1 MPTFRSRKIDFSKI
15 EPTLIDKRFLI
26 PIKVKVWFQNRRMKW
41 RHSKLETKSDKKR
54 THNIGT
60 KECTGNTDPCD
71 SSLNS
76 DSCSSDDETEID
88 IEAE

>member
-1 MPTFRSRKIDFSKI
+1 M
-15 EPTLIDKRFLI
+15 
-26 PIKVKVWFQNRRMKW
+26 KVWFQNRRMKW
-41 RHSKLETKSDKKR
+41 RHSKLETKVDKNR
-54 THNIGT
+54 AHNIEA
-60 KECTGNTDPCD
+60 KECAENPDPCD

>member
-1 MPTFRSRKIDFSKI
+1 
-15 EPTLIDKRFLI
+15 
-26 PIKVKVWFQNRRMKW
+26 MKW
-41 RHSKLETKSDKKR
+41 RHSKLEAKTDKNR
-54 THNIGT
+54 TLKIET
-60 KECTGNTDPCD
+60 KECNENPEPCD